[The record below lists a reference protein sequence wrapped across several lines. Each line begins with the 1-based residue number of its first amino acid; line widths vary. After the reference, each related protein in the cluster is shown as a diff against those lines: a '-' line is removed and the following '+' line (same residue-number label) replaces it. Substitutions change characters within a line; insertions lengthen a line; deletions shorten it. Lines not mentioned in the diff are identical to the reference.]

1 MTVKKKRSD
10 ISLIEAKDSV
20 LFREYISFVEQTA
33 TPIVLQKVNSPNLS
47 PSALHRKAGSA
58 KCSILQS
65 RLEEVG

>member
-33 TPIVLQKVNSPNLS
+33 TPDCLTKSQLTQPLPVRSAQKG
-47 PSALHRKAGSA
+47 R
-58 KCSILQS
+58 
-65 RLEEVG
+65 